1 MAIQMNTQR
10 LHVQSRPQ
18 RTPARCSLRRPLREV
33 HVPFDVDAT
42 SHQTPTPMT
51 SRNRH
56 RGVTEIG
63 VGELVEVANPQPLHA
78 ASDSDAREGTALLP
92 SLSSAEKSHGQL
104 FRPCSRERPQPEKNG
119 RAERSVTLDKSEN
132 GRPISRKSEKRAARN
147 LHAEAVAL
155 PGDGKGSIVPT
166 TGRKGTSKRAT
177 SSPAAPNTAKE
188 LSLASSV
195 RRPGRTSTGST
206 SESCQTPRQNS
217 ADCEIPPAIEAD
229 VQASSSRDAS
239 GPIAEKRS
247 ATLQTVKTNKN
258 MTTETA
264 DNHAQPRFGPSDGLT
279 SPASSSPPSAYL
291 SPQADAP
298 QTSVW
303 PPTAKMYQGRP
314 PTASE
319 AVRRILSRQ
328 VFEARSPQW
337 MWECAGLALSALFLI
352 AVLAAFAL
360 LRSHAT
366 MARARAL
373 RQAKMMSTHV
383 THLVDDAAES
393 SAAL

>member
-258 MTTETA
+258 M
-264 DNHAQPRFGPSDGLT
+264 
-279 SPASSSPPSAYL
+279 
-291 SPQADAP
+291 
-298 QTSVW
+298 
-303 PPTAKMYQGRP
+303 
-314 PTASE
+314 
-319 AVRRILSRQ
+319 VRRILSRQ